1 MEGKALCNTATQPQG
16 GRRAQRWEN
25 RRLPVPG
32 VCSLS
37 RVRFSATPGAAA
49 RQAPLFMG
57 FPRQDYRSGLP
68 FPSPEGLPD
77 PGIEPPSPALAGG
90 FFTTAPPGKPALEIQ
105 RQKCTEKEGVK
116 IKPLND
122 TFFLEDDTAWVV
134 GSGAASA
141 GIRSGPASD
150 ASCGS
155 PRPTADVERFC
166 WALGPSSLKPQPEG
180 AV

>member
-1 MEGKALCNTATQPQG
+1 MPAVHLRCYGGLHLSGDASLEGKALCNTATQPQG

-32 VCSLS
+32 VSSLS

-68 FPSPEGLPD
+68 FPSPEDLPD

-105 RQKCTEKEGVK
+105 RQKCTKTSRYCCSILIATG
-116 IKPLND
+116 
-122 TFFLEDDTAWVV
+122 
-134 GSGAASA
+134 
-141 GIRSGPASD
+141 
-150 ASCGS
+150 
-155 PRPTADVERFC
+155 
-166 WALGPSSLKPQPEG
+166 
-180 AV
+180 